1 MIESLKKETAR
12 FRLQNKDDKEE
23 EIAKDSC
30 KVQDDSIKNCNKDKK
45 ERRKLTKSNG
55 EVQDD
60 CIRDEK
66 EAEKEKKLTKCNGEV
81 QDDCNEVS
89 KAKCAVLPH
98 ITQHDDAQDFPRQSE
113 PNLRRDF

>member
-12 FRLQNKDDKEE
+12 FRLQNKDEKEE

-45 ERRKLTKSNG
+45 ERRKLTKS
-55 EVQDD
+55 
-60 CIRDEK
+60 
-66 EAEKEKKLTKCNGEV
+66 NGEV